1 MIKIITVQI
10 FIMRWIPN
18 LLTDLYKKFVLDLR
32 YTYNKI
38 TWMWNVHQP
47 ASERGPEQT
56 FPLWPLE
63 ETDLADT
70 LISEF

>member
-1 MIKIITVQI
+1 MYVSPKFSHYPFLPPKGEITDTGTHMGEGHEAAQ
-10 FIMRWIPN
+10 
-18 LLTDLYKKFVLDLR
+18 
-32 YTYNKI
+32 
-38 TWMWNVHQP
+38 
-47 ASERGPEQT
+47 ERGPEQT